1 MHPLRV
7 FCQTRYNPHCPI
19 VKLYLSFCQLMY
31 EHVKCQRIM
40 PLSFF
45 GKESLEPG
53 VIGWITSAAII
64 YFLDP
69 DDHI

>member
-1 MHPLRV
+1 
-7 FCQTRYNPHCPI
+7 
-19 VKLYLSFCQLMY
+19 MY
-31 EHVKCQRIM
+31 EHVKRQGIM

-53 VIGWITSAAII
+53 VIGWMPSAAII

>member
-1 MHPLRV
+1 
-7 FCQTRYNPHCPI
+7 
-19 VKLYLSFCQLMY
+19 MY
-31 EHVKCQRIM
+31 ERVKGQEIM

-53 VIGWITSAAII
+53 VIGWMPSAAI